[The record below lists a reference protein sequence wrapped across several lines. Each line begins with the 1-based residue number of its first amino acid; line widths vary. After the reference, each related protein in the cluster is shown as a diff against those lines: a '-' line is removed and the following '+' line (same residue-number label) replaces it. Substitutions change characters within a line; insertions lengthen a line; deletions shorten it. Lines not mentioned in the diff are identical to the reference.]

1 MIERR
6 GQIYDRH
13 RENRKKFRIWEPYRK
28 ALSPKVIDYHILL
41 IPALFSC
48 SDGCPILQENQLR
61 MKTTIFL
68 FVTLYSIVAIPFT
81 GIAQT
86 YTVTSNGE
94 TWSTLVGG
102 NSCAGCTIDIPA
114 GWAIA
119 LLSTGSCAG
128 CTFNG
133 GSLNITNF
141 SFTGSSTFENNTVNL
156 SSSITFN
163 NAATFSN
170 STVNFGGN
178 SLTFNTSI
186 LTVSNSIF
194 NMPTGSSLTANKGLT
209 SSGSTYNLT
218 GSAAFSVNGGTTFSG
233 DNITMS
239 NTASA
244 TFNSG
249 MTLTNGSFTTSN
261 TAAVTVNGAFTSSN
275 STLSFNNSSS
285 FNPSSNANISGGS
298 VTVND
303 NAKLDPSSTLTVTG
317 STVTVNTS
325 GTISASTIDLE
336 STNTSLN
343 GNSTLTASGTI
354 TVGTGSD
361 LTIGDGSG
369 NDAGVSASNLNVTG
383 GSFVGIAAGSNT
395 LKLSSGKFK
404 NDHGNVTIANTTTG
418 CETLN
423 NSGVATCVVLAL
435 VNINLTAVLE
445 GSTVALSWTDDLNST
460 ANSYLVQRSIGNDDW
475 TTLMT
480 VNANLSGVYHFED
493 RTATSGTSDYRIVR
507 VGQDGNSSWSAICT
521 VTIAHTSG
529 TVNIFPNPASGHTFY
544 VTVPGT
550 DQLVLN
556 VYTLTGQLIMRTTL
570 QGQTQYPVRLPI
582 QLPAGTAVVVQT
594 ILQEQTASF
603 PLLLR

>member
-1 MIERR
+1 
-6 GQIYDRH
+6 
-13 RENRKKFRIWEPYRK
+13 
-28 ALSPKVIDYHILL
+28 
-41 IPALFSC
+41 
-48 SDGCPILQENQLR
+48 

-68 FVTLYSIVAIPFT
+68 LVTLSAIAGIPFT

-86 YTVTSNGE
+86 YTATSNGE
-94 TWSTLVGG
+94 AWNTLVGG
-102 NSCAGCTIDIPA
+102 NGCSGCTIDIPA

-119 LLSTGSCAG
+119 LPSTGSCAG

-133 GSLNITNF
+133 GSLTITSF
-141 SFTGSSTFENNTVNL
+141 SFTGSSTFENDVVNL
-156 SSSITFN
+156 NSSISFN
-163 NAATFSN
+163 NAVTFTGA
-170 STVNFGGN
+170 TVNFGAN
-178 SLTFNTSI
+178 NLTFNTSI

-209 SSGSTYNLT
+209 SSGSTYNLS
-218 GSAAFSVNGGTTFSG
+218 GSATFSVNGGTTFSG

-249 MTLTNGSFTTSN
+249 MTMTNGSFTTNNS
-261 TAAVTVNGAFTSSN
+261 AAVTVNGTFTSSN
-275 STLSFNNSSS
+275 STLSFNNNSS

-325 GTISASTIDLE
+325 GAISASTIDLE

-361 LTIGDGSG
+361 LTIGDGST

-383 GSFVGIAAGSNT
+383 GSFVGVAAGSNT

-404 NDHGNVTIANTTTG
+404 NDHGNVPIAGATTG

-423 NSGVATCVVLAL
+423 NSGVTTCVVLAL
-435 VNINLTAVLE
+435 ADINLTAVLQ
-445 GSTVALSWTDDLNST
+445 GNMAALSWTDAQNGT
-460 ANSYLVQRSIGNDDW
+460 ASYYLVQRSIGNDNW
-475 TTLMT
+475 TTLT
-480 VNANLSGVYHFED
+480 TINANTSSSGVYHFED
-493 RTATSGTSDYRIVR
+493 RTATSGTSDYRVVR
-507 VGQDGNSSWSAICT
+507 VGQDGNSSYSAICT
-521 VTIAHTSG
+521 ITLAHAAG
-529 TVNIFPNPASGHTFY
+529 MINIFPNPASGHTFY
-544 VTVPGT
+544 ITVSGT
-550 DQLVLN
+550 DQFVLN
-556 VYTLTGQLIMRTTL
+556 VYTLTGQLIMRTVL
-570 QGQTQYPVRLPI
+570 QGQTQYPIRLPL
-582 QLPAGTAVVVQT
+582 QLPAGTAVVVQA